1 MKRSSG
7 ILMHISSLPGKYG
20 IGTFGK
26 EAYEFVD
33 FLKKSGQSYWQILP
47 LGQTS
52 YGDSPYQCFSAF
64 AGNPYFVD
72 FDILEKEGFL
82 SKEEYENED
91 FGGNDKSIEYGTLFV
106 SRMKVLRRAYEN
118 SKGKLVTEIEN
129 FKKEQELWLE
139 DYSLYMAIKN
149 DHNLESWQNW
159 EESIK
164 LREENA
170 LNEYKVKLKDEIEFW
185 TFVQYMFFKQWSAL
199 KKYANDNGIKIIGD
213 IPIYVSE
220 DSADIW
226 SNPKYFKVDE
236 KMIPTKVAGCPPD
249 AFAVT
254 GQLWGNPIY
263 DWNELEKDGFS
274 WWIDRVRESLK
285 IYDVVRIDHF
295 RGFESYWEIPY
306 GDETAIN
313 GKWVKGP
320 GIKLFEAIENALG
333 KVDIIAEDLGFLT
346 DEVKEFL
353 KATGFP
359 GMKILQFAFGDDDSS
374 YIPYNY
380 PRNCIAYTGTHD
392 NNTFRG
398 WFETMTTEEERK
410 NCVKYL
416 GLNEE
421 EGYGWGF
428 IRGVWES
435 VANLS
440 IATMQDFLDLGN
452 EARMNEP
459 STLGKNWKW
468 RATKDQLSDELA
480 DKIYDLTKT
489 FGRI

>member
-118 SKGKLVTEIEN
+118 SKGKLVAEIEN

-320 GIKLFEAIENALG
+320 GIKLFEAIEKALG